1 MEVWLMG
8 FRADVRRPATDLARI
23 LGVDEKVARR
33 LVASVP
39 VRLEHGIDRL
49 SADRLRNLLFAVGA
63 IVELRSAEGVELSV
77 PPTARAPERTP
88 VTFNPET
95 YTPVSW
101 GAAPSLPRRSGSAPA
116 QRTSAPPYSAS
127 GPASGPAPGPQR
139 GRTSGSLGALS
150 AHQRTVMGGSSV
162 RPRAGA
168 PAQGDVWAE
177 SRTRESRK
185 RIVKT
190 VIGLAIVV
198 AVGAA
203 LWVEYKKRQA
213 LSDGDAAGTAAG
225 ESL

>member
-8 FRADVRRPATDLARI
+8 FRADVRRPASDLARI

-39 VRLEHGIDRL
+39 VRLEPGIDRL
-49 SADRLRNLLFAVGA
+49 SADRLRNLLFAVGG
-63 IVELRSAEGVELSV
+63 IVELRSAAGVELSV

-101 GAAPSLPRRSGSAPA
+101 AAAPSLPRRSGPAGA

-127 GPASGPAPGPQR
+127 GPPT
-139 GRTSGSLGALS
+139 GRASGSLGALS
-150 AHQRTVMGGSSV
+150 SHQRSVMGGSSV

-185 RIVKT
+185 RVVKT
-190 VIGLAIVV
+190 VIGLAIVL

-203 LWVEYKKRQA
+203 LWVEYKKREA
-213 LSDGDAAGTAAG
+213 RSDGGDANERPA